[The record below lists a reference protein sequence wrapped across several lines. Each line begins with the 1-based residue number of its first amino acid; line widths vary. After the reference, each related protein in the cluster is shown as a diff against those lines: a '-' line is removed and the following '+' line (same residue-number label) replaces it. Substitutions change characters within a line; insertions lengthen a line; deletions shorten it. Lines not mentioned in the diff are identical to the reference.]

1 MKEMVME
8 KMVLLDSSKK
18 TLLENK
24 DMIPRRILMRW
35 RSSKNATPAARKV
48 LVTLQKKQ

>member
-18 TLLENK
+18 TLLE
-24 DMIPRRILMRW
+24 PRRILMRW